1 MISRGT
7 GVNLHLNA
15 INIRSKI
22 WRSYIN
28 SEVFRVVFWYL
39 SSSKSKIFDP
49 KHDGQHVP
57 KISQRL
63 IIKVSQDPFQG

>member
-7 GVNLHLNA
+7 RVNLHLNA

-22 WRSYIN
+22 WRYLS
-28 SEVFRVVFWYL
+28 SEVFRVVFRYL

-57 KISQRL
+57 KISQHL
-63 IIKVSQDPFQG
+63 IIKVSQDPFLG